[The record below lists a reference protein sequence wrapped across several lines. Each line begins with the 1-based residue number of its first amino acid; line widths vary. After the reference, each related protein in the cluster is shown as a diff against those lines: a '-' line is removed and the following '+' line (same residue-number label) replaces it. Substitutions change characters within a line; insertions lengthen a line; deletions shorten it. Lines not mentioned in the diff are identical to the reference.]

1 MDSSLDTR
9 GRQWS
14 TEAQSLRSPF
24 SWGPCPQETVGLGA
38 AKMPTLG
45 QRVPGPQLH
54 PTVIHA
60 SGTGD
65 PRLGLG
71 PDVQWAGGKL
81 GAVAWSPASCL
92 HSLPPPQPALTWPWT
107 SLGVPQE
114 GQLVGHQVLNF
125 GVPIVQAEATG
136 MGVLSP
142 ESHCPPTCSPA
153 LWKSWPYAPGGSL
166 QASSLVSSGPGLT
179 GPTPGQPG
187 LPADGA
193 VQGPQPWR
201 TEGTCWGTA
210 YHGPPS
216 A

>member
-1 MDSSLDTR
+1 M
-9 GRQWS
+9 
-14 TEAQSLRSPF
+14 
-24 SWGPCPQETVGLGA
+24 TVGLGA

-114 GQLVGHQVLNF
+114 GQLVGHQVLDF
-125 GVPIVQAEATG
+125 GVPIVQVEATG

-153 LWKSWPYAPGGSL
+153 LWKSWPYAPGAVSRPQAWSPAGRASQAPRQGSRGFRL
-166 QASSLVSSGPGLT
+166 TAQYKGRSLGGQRAPAGAL
-179 GPTPGQPG
+179 PTMAPR
-187 LPADGA
+187 LPRANED
-193 VQGPQPWR
+193 
-201 TEGTCWGTA
+201 
-210 YHGPPS
+210 
-216 A
+216 